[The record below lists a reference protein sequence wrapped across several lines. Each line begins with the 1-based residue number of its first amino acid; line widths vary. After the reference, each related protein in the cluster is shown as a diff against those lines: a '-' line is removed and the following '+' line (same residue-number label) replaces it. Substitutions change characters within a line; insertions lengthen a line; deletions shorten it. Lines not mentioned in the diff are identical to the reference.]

1 MALITL
7 HDITVSFGSAPVLDH
22 ISMALHPGDRACITG
37 RNGEGK
43 STLLKIVAGTLEPDS
58 GELIRTP
65 GLRLAHLS
73 QEVPPDTGGT
83 VREIVAQALPQDHSN
98 TPREDLFITQLGL
111 PPDAPF
117 STLSGGMRRRVYLAR
132 ALASAPQLLL
142 LDEPTNHLDIES
154 IEWLEGYLAAAR
166 LALLFITHDRAF
178 LRRTATQIFDLDRGQ
193 LSGWRCT
200 YDIFL
205 KRKREL
211 LADEETYW
219 ARRRK
224 LLSKEE
230 AWLRKGV
237 KARTTRNEGRV
248 QALMEL
254 RREFAS
260 RRTQS
265 GNATLTLKSADP
277 SGQLVAKAE
286 HLTFAWPGK
295 EPVVKDLS
303 LRIHRGERIGII
315 GRNGAGKTTLL
326 RLLCGE
332 LAPVSGSV
340 SLGARVQVAHFDQLR
355 SALRPEES
363 VVENLAEGK
372 EEVCVA
378 GVRKHVFGYLQEFLF
393 TPDRA
398 RQPVKALSGGERARL
413 LLAKLFLNPGNLL
426 AMDEPTNDLDM
437 ETLELL
443 EEQLANYSGTL
454 LLVSHDRAFLDNV
467 VTSTLVLEGDGAV
480 GDYPG
485 GYADWLRQRKPPPP
499 REKPRAETPRCPPK
513 RRKLSYKDQRELES
527 LPEKIAR
534 LEERQ
539 GELAAATAVWT
550 PESQGL
556 FAELESVNRELDEAM
571 ERWLDLEAKSQALAD
586 GNDSGDDL

>member
-7 HDITVSFGSAPVLDH
+7 HDITVSFGGDPVLDH
-22 ISMALHPGDRACITG
+22 VSLALHPGDRACITG

-43 STLLKIVAGTLEPDS
+43 STLLKIVAGTLEPDE
-58 GELIRTP
+58 GEIIREQ
-65 GLRLAHLS
+65 GLRLATLE
-73 QEVPPDTGGT
+73 QDVPPDTEGT
-83 VREIVAQALPQDHSN
+83 VREIVASAVPHDDTH
-98 TPREDLFITQLGL
+98 TPGENFFITKLGL

-117 STLSGGMRRRVYLAR
+117 CTLSGGMRRRVFLAR
-132 ALASAPQLLL
+132 ALASAPKLLL

-154 IEWLEGYLAAAR
+154 IEWLEGYLSTAS

-193 LSGWRCT
+193 LSGWTCG

-205 KRKREL
+205 KRKQEL

-224 LLSKEE
+224 LLTKEE

-237 KARTTRNEGRV
+237 RARTTRNEGRV
-248 QALMEL
+248 RALMDL
-254 RREFAS
+254 RREFAA

-265 GNATLTLKSADP
+265 GSATLTLKSSEA
-277 SGQLVAKAE
+277 SGQLVVKAE
-286 HLTFAWPGK
+286 NLSYAWQGQ
-295 EPVVKDLS
+295 EPIVQDLS

-315 GRNGAGKTTLL
+315 GPNGAGKTTLV

-332 LAPVSGSV
+332 LQPTSGTISH
-340 SLGARVQVAHFDQLR
+340 GARVQVAHFDQLR
-355 SALRPEES
+355 SVLRPNET

-372 EEVCVA
+372 EELCVA
-378 GVRKHVFGYLQEFLF
+378 GVRKHVYGYLQEFLF

-398 RQPVKALSGGERARL
+398 RQPVGALSGGERARL

-426 AMDEPTNDLDM
+426 AMDEPTNDLDL

-454 LLVSHDRAFLDNV
+454 LLVSHDRTFLDNV
-467 VTSTLVLEGDGAV
+467 VTSTLVLEGKGVV

-485 GYADWLRQRKPPPP
+485 GYADWLKQRKPP
-499 REKPRAETPRCPPK
+499 EAVVKTKVEVTKQPPK
-513 RRKLSYKDQRELES
+513 RRKLTYKDQRALETLPDRIAELEA
-527 LPEKIAR
+527 KQA
-534 LEERQ
+534 
-539 GELAAATAVWT
+539 ELTEATAVWT
-550 PESQGL
+550 PETQTL
-556 FAELESVNRELDEAM
+556 FAELERVNTELDEAM
-571 ERWLDLEAKSQALAD
+571 TQWLELEALAQEIASEN
-586 GNDSGDDL
+586 GATT